1 MRRREVREVEVVIL
15 VKRTFD
21 LSDVL
26 EKVRELQKDN
36 PHAKFR
42 IEVEWWDYFSL
53 FGYFNYLFTS
63 GLSVLPSR

>member
-1 MRRREVREVEVVIL
+1 MKEVEVVIL
-15 VKRTFD
+15 VKRSFD

-42 IEVEWWDYFSL
+42 IEVEW
-53 FGYFNYLFTS
+53 
-63 GLSVLPSR
+63 